1 MKGLKKQPA
10 GKEKGRIESDA
21 ALNSFKKSES
31 VAQFFLYR
39 ASGFGHVVTGGT
51 DILTDTA
58 NGVASGERE
67 GNDGKK

>member
-51 DILTDTA
+51 DILSCTLDR
-58 NGVASGERE
+58 VAGRE
-67 GNDGKK
+67 